1 MKKLL
6 LLCSAL
12 ALVSTT
18 SHAATRLAHVTH
30 IQDRGHQ
37 CQSSSNLLSSLVI
50 GAVIGKILVGNDKGA
65 IIGSA
70 LGAGLSNNT
79 KTCYKVRTVFWR
91 AESYG
96 RSYRG
101 QTNVKGNQYIG
112 STIYVDGLP

>member
-18 SHAATRLAHVTH
+18 SYAATRLAHVTH
-30 IQDRGHQ
+30 IQDRGYH
-37 CQSSSNLLSSLVI
+37 C
-50 GAVIGKILVGNDKGA
+50 
-65 IIGSA
+65 
-70 LGAGLSNNT
+70 NT

-96 RSYRG
+96 RAYRG
-101 QTNVKGNQYIG
+101 QTNIKGNQYIG